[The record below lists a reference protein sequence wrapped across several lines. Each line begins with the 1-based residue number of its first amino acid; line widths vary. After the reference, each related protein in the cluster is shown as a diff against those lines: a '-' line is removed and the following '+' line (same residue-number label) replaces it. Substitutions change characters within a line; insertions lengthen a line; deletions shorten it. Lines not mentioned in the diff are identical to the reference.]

1 MPVTAAEYP
10 RARPLPERD
19 PLVAMAGEEE
29 PPAGEEGEG
38 DGPAGHP
45 LLRWAIGV
53 LANVTVLTGLLVYFG
68 WQRSEIQALELGID
82 DSVLGMSPTDYVL
95 RSVRQ
100 ALTLL
105 LLIAIGGLAWLQ
117 LDHFLAPRVRDL
129 GTTGREDSTAGQEGE
144 VAGQEGGPAK
154 NAGDADC
161 PSGGHPA
168 DSRHRERAGHQ
179 RGAVAGLRRRRVLG
193 EAAGQAGGAGAHA
206 GGEEGA
212 ARTTGRQVGGEEGV
226 AVGAGGQV
234 RSVDR
239 LVRYS
244 LRFMSW
250 AWLVL
255 PVTFWALGFVGPLL
269 ETAFLIFPFSIGVGA
284 LLTLYGTHLRSTIP
298 GQSPHT
304 NMPLRYAFTALIVC
318 VSLFYGA
325 GNYATVLG
333 VSLAENLQVNN
344 LAMVRVY
351 STQRLNLAAG
361 KETTLPGST
370 GKDDYRYRYTG
381 LRLLLHTSKG
391 YFLVAQDWR
400 PQQGVVIILQESPTI
415 RLEMGG

>member
-1 MPVTAAEYP
+1 
-10 RARPLPERD
+10 
-19 PLVAMAGEEE
+19 MAGEED
-29 PPAGEEGEG
+29 PSAGEEAEG
-38 DGPAGHP
+38 DGLAGHP
-45 LLRWAIGV
+45 LLRWAIGL
-53 LANVTVLTGLLVYFG
+53 LANVTVLTALLVYFG
-68 WQRSEIQALELGID
+68 WQRSEIQALELGLD

-117 LDHFLAPRVRDL
+117 LDHFLAPRVRNL
-129 GTTGREDSTAGQEGE
+129 GTAGREGSTAGQEDE
-144 VAGQEGGPAK
+144 VAGQEGGPAEK
-154 NAGDADC
+154 AGVADC
-161 PSGGHPA
+161 
-168 DSRHRERAGHQ
+168 RAGS
-179 RGAVAGLRRRRVLG
+179 
-193 EAAGQAGGAGAHA
+193 
-206 GGEEGA
+206 
-212 ARTTGRQVGGEEGV
+212 T
-226 AVGAGGQV
+226 GGQTK
-234 RSVDR
+234 STDR

-298 GQSPHT
+298 GQTPHT

-333 VSLAENLQVNN
+333 VSLAENLQVDN

-400 PQQGVVIILQESPTI
+400 PQQGVVIILQESSTV
-415 RLEMGG
+415 RLELGG